1 MKQQTTS
8 IKVDIETAT
17 NLVRGLN
24 QTARSTR
31 PAIKF
36 RHASVFLA
44 QLIATCG
51 LATCALGQPAQ
62 RPRLPAPPPMRFVSR
77 AERSQLDAMKDP
89 KSRLRST
96 IKLAED
102 RLAQA
107 ENLTNQKAYDAASAE
122 LGGYLG
128 LIGDLRA
135 YIATFDHEKS
145 STRDLYR
152 HLEWSVR
159 LHIPRLAVM
168 RRSTPA
174 AYSTN
179 IKDAEDYIKDTR
191 AEALD
196 SFYGHSVL
204 REPSPPKSPSPET
217 PKESPE
223 TRKRP

>member
-1 MKQQTTS
+1 MANS
-8 IKVDIETAT
+8 
-17 NLVRGLN
+17 
-24 QTARSTR
+24 
-31 PAIKF
+31 F

-44 QLIATCG
+44 QVIATCG

-62 RPRLPAPPPMRFVSR
+62 GPRMPAPPPMRFVSR
-77 AERSQLDAMKDP
+77 TERSQLDAAKDP

-96 IKLAED
+96 IKLSEERLLRAES
-102 RLAQA
+102 
-107 ENLTNQKAYDAASAE
+107 LTNQKAYDEASIE

-135 YIATFDHEKS
+135 FIAALDREKG

-152 HLEWSVR
+152 HMEFAIR

-174 AYSTN
+174 LYSLH
-179 IKDAEDYIKDTR
+179 IKDAEEYIKDTR

-204 REPSPPKSPSPET
+204 REPSPQKSPTPEPPKGSPDT
-217 PKESPE
+217 I
-223 TRKRP
+223 KRP

>member
-1 MKQQTTS
+1 M
-8 IKVDIETAT
+8 T
-17 NLVRGLN
+17 NRV
-24 QTARSTR
+24 
-31 PAIKF
+31 

-44 QLIATCG
+44 QLITTCG

-77 AERSQLDAMKDP
+77 SERSQLDAVKDP
-89 KSRLRST
+89 KSRLRSS

-102 RLAQA
+102 RLAKA
-107 ENLTNQKAYDAASAE
+107 ENLTNQKAYDEASTE

-135 YIATFDHEKS
+135 YISTFDREKG

-152 HLEWSVR
+152 HMEMAVR
-159 LHIPRLAVM
+159 PHIPRLAVM

-174 AYSTN
+174 SYSPN
-179 IKDAEDYIKDTR
+179 LKDAEEYIKETR

-204 REPSPPKSPSPET
+204 REPSPQKSPTPEEQR
-217 PKESPE
+217 ESPDNI
-223 TRKRP
+223 KRP